1 MNEQEGKEYYLSRK
15 SEILTQFD
23 THARAWRRFLAASY
37 GDEFAEA
44 VLRDAREQY
53 EALIPEIPY
62 IGGKANNLTQDLID
76 CTMLLALY
84 QVLKRE
90 GFRIKEIGKIV
101 IEMEQKRVHSYP
113 RFVLKLLGK
122 VIHSPLGKNR
132 LKKAGEKSQE
142 DRYPGGWV
150 SVYIEGDGEE
160 FDFGIDYLE
169 CGLCKFY
176 HQQGAD
182 EFTPYLCQFDYVQQ
196 SAMWA
201 GFFRSMTLAE
211 GAERCDFR
219 WKKGGETR
227 KGWPPPFLEEEC
239 N

>member
-1 MNEQEGKEYYLSRK
+1 MTTEIRDDYYTSQKERL
-15 SEILTQFD
+15 
-23 THARAWRRFLAASY
+23 
-37 GDEFAEA
+37 
-44 VLRDAREQY
+44 LRDFGRAKRFSKVLALHVDDQPTNAIIQETRQ
-53 EALIPEIPY
+53 EFERLIPEIPY

-90 GFRIKEIGKIV
+90 GFRIEEIGKIV

-113 RFVLKLLGK
+113 RFVLELLGK

-132 LKKAGEKSQE
+132 LKKAADKSQE
-142 DRYPGGWV
+142 GRYPGGWV

-196 SAMWA
+196 SAMRA

-211 GAERCDFR
+211 DAERCDFR
-219 WKKGGETR
+219 WKRGGETR
-227 KGWPPPFLEEEC
+227 AGWPPHWLE
-239 N
+239 

>member
-1 MNEQEGKEYYLSRK
+1 MTTEIRDDYYTSQKEKL
-15 SEILTQFD
+15 
-23 THARAWRRFLAASY
+23 
-37 GDEFAEA
+37 
-44 VLRDAREQY
+44 LRDFWRAKRFSRVLALHVDDQSTSAIIQETRQ
-53 EALIPEIPY
+53 EFERLIPEIPY
-62 IGGKANNLTQDLID
+62 IGGKTNNLTQDLID

-90 GFRIKEIGKIV
+90 GFRIEEIGKIV

-132 LKKAGEKSQE
+132 LKKAADRSQE
-142 DRYPGGWV
+142 GLYPGGWV
-150 SVYIEGDGEE
+150 SVYIEGDGGE

-196 SAMWA
+196 SAMQA
-201 GFFRSMTLAE
+201 GFFRSMTLAQ

-219 WKKGGETR
+219 WKRGGETR
-227 KGWPPPFLEEEC
+227 AGWPPHWLE
-239 N
+239 

>member
-1 MNEQEGKEYYLSRK
+1 MTTEIRDDYYTSQKERL
-15 SEILTQFD
+15 
-23 THARAWRRFLAASY
+23 
-37 GDEFAEA
+37 
-44 VLRDAREQY
+44 LRDFGRAKRFSKVLALHVDDQPTSAIIQETRQ
-53 EALIPEIPY
+53 EFERLIPEIPY

-76 CTMLLALY
+76 CTMFLALY

-90 GFRIKEIGKIV
+90 GFRIEEIGKIV

-132 LKKAGEKSQE
+132 LKKAGEKSQK

-196 SAMWA
+196 SAMRA

-219 WKKGGETR
+219 WKRGGETR
-227 KGWPPPFLEEEC
+227 AGWPPHWLE
-239 N
+239 

>member
-1 MNEQEGKEYYLSRK
+1 MTTEIRDDYYTSQKERL
-15 SEILTQFD
+15 
-23 THARAWRRFLAASY
+23 
-37 GDEFAEA
+37 
-44 VLRDAREQY
+44 LRDFGRAKRFSKVLALHVDDQPTSAIIQETRQ
-53 EALIPEIPY
+53 EFERLIPEIPY

-90 GFRIKEIGKIV
+90 GFRIEEIGKIV

-132 LKKAGEKSQE
+132 LKKAADKSQE
-142 DRYPGGWV
+142 GRYPGGWV

-176 HQQGAD
+176 QQQGAD

-196 SAMWA
+196 SAMRA

-219 WKKGGETR
+219 WKRGGETR
-227 KGWPPPFLEEEC
+227 AGWPPHWLE
-239 N
+239 

>member
-1 MNEQEGKEYYLSRK
+1 MTTEIRDDYYTSQKEKL
-15 SEILTQFD
+15 
-23 THARAWRRFLAASY
+23 
-37 GDEFAEA
+37 
-44 VLRDAREQY
+44 LRDFGRAKRFSKVLALHVDDQSTSAIIQETRQ
-53 EALIPEIPY
+53 EFERLIPKIPY

-90 GFRIKEIGKIV
+90 GFRIEEIGKMV
-101 IEMEQKRVHSYP
+101 IEMEQRRVHSYP
-113 RFVLKLLGK
+113 RFILKLLGK

-132 LKKAGEKSQE
+132 LKKAADKSQE
-142 DRYPGGWV
+142 GRYPGGWV

-196 SAMWA
+196 SAMRA

-219 WKKGGETR
+219 WKRGSETR
-227 KGWPPPFLEEEC
+227 AGWPPHWLE
-239 N
+239 

>member
-1 MNEQEGKEYYLSRK
+1 MTTEIRDDYYTSQKERL
-15 SEILTQFD
+15 
-23 THARAWRRFLAASY
+23 
-37 GDEFAEA
+37 
-44 VLRDAREQY
+44 LRDFGRAKRFSKVL
-53 EALIPEIPY
+53 ALHVDDQPTSAIIQETRQEFERLVPEIPY

-90 GFRIKEIGKIV
+90 GFRIEEIGKIV

-132 LKKAGEKSQE
+132 LKKAADKSQE
-142 DRYPGGWV
+142 GHYPGGWV

-196 SAMWA
+196 SAMRA

-219 WKKGGETR
+219 WKRGGETR
-227 KGWPPPFLEEEC
+227 AGWPPHWLE
-239 N
+239 

>member
-1 MNEQEGKEYYLSRK
+1 MTTEIRDDYYTSQKERL
-15 SEILTQFD
+15 
-23 THARAWRRFLAASY
+23 
-37 GDEFAEA
+37 
-44 VLRDAREQY
+44 LRDFGRAKRFSKVLALHVDDQATSAIIQETRQ
-53 EALIPEIPY
+53 EFERLIPEIPY

-90 GFRIKEIGKIV
+90 GFRIEEIGKIV

-122 VIHSPLGKNR
+122 VIHSLLGKNR
-132 LKKAGEKSQE
+132 LKKAADKSQE
-142 DRYPGGWV
+142 GRYPGGWV

-169 CGLCKFY
+169 CGLYKFY

-196 SAMWA
+196 SAMRA

-219 WKKGGETR
+219 WKRGGETR
-227 KGWPPPFLEEEC
+227 AGWPPHWLE
-239 N
+239 

>member
-1 MNEQEGKEYYLSRK
+1 LTTEIRDDYYTSQKEKL
-15 SEILTQFD
+15 
-23 THARAWRRFLAASY
+23 
-37 GDEFAEA
+37 
-44 VLRDAREQY
+44 LRDFGRAKRFSRVLALHVDDQSTSAIIQETRQ
-53 EALIPEIPY
+53 EFERLIPEIPY
-62 IGGKANNLTQDLID
+62 IGGKTNNLTQDLID

-90 GFRIKEIGKIV
+90 GFRIEEIGKIV

-122 VIHSPLGKNR
+122 VIHSPFGKNR
-132 LKKAGEKSQE
+132 LKKAADRSQE
-142 DRYPGGWV
+142 GRYPGGWV
-150 SVYIEGDGEE
+150 SVYIEGDGGE

-196 SAMWA
+196 SAMQA
-201 GFFRSMTLAE
+201 GFFRSITLAQ

-219 WKKGGETR
+219 WKRGGETR
-227 KGWPPPFLEEEC
+227 AGWPPHWLE
-239 N
+239 

>member
-1 MNEQEGKEYYLSRK
+1 MTTEIRDDYYTSQKERL
-15 SEILTQFD
+15 
-23 THARAWRRFLAASY
+23 
-37 GDEFAEA
+37 
-44 VLRDAREQY
+44 LRDFGRAKRFSKVLALHVDDQPTSAIIQETRQ
-53 EALIPEIPY
+53 EFERLIPEIPY

-90 GFRIKEIGKIV
+90 GFRIEEIGKIV

-132 LKKAGEKSQE
+132 LKKAADKSQE
-142 DRYPGGWV
+142 GRYPGGWV

-169 CGLCKFY
+169 CGLCKFC

-196 SAMWA
+196 SAMRA

-219 WKKGGETR
+219 WKRGGETR
-227 KGWPPPFLEEEC
+227 AGWPPHWLE
-239 N
+239 

>member
-1 MNEQEGKEYYLSRK
+1 MTTEIRDDYYTSQKEKL
-15 SEILTQFD
+15 
-23 THARAWRRFLAASY
+23 
-37 GDEFAEA
+37 
-44 VLRDAREQY
+44 LRDFGRAKRFSKVLALHVDDQSTSAIIQETRQ
-53 EALIPEIPY
+53 EFERLIPKIPY
-62 IGGKANNLTQDLID
+62 IGGKVNNLTQDLID

-90 GFRIKEIGKIV
+90 GFRIEEIGKMV
-101 IEMEQKRVHSYP
+101 IEMEQRRVHSYP
-113 RFVLKLLGK
+113 RFILKLLGK

-132 LKKAGEKSQE
+132 LKKAADKSQE
-142 DRYPGGWV
+142 GRYPGGWV

-196 SAMWA
+196 SAMRA

-219 WKKGGETR
+219 WKRGSETR
-227 KGWPPPFLEEEC
+227 AGWPPHWLE
-239 N
+239 

>member
-1 MNEQEGKEYYLSRK
+1 LALHVDDQPTSAIIQETR
-15 SEILTQFD
+15 Q
-23 THARAWRRFLAASY
+23 
-37 GDEFAEA
+37 EFE
-44 VLRDAREQY
+44 R
-53 EALIPEIPY
+53 LIPEIPY

-90 GFRIKEIGKIV
+90 GFRIEEIGKIV

-132 LKKAGEKSQE
+132 LKKAADKSQE
-142 DRYPGGWV
+142 GRYPGGWV

-196 SAMWA
+196 SAMRA

-219 WKKGGETR
+219 WKRGGETR
-227 KGWPPPFLEEEC
+227 AGWPPHWLE
-239 N
+239 

>member
-1 MNEQEGKEYYLSRK
+1 MTTEIRDDYYTSQKEKL
-15 SEILTQFD
+15 
-23 THARAWRRFLAASY
+23 
-37 GDEFAEA
+37 
-44 VLRDAREQY
+44 LRDFGRAKRFSKVLALHVDDQPTSAIIQETRQ
-53 EALIPEIPY
+53 EFERLIPKIPY

-90 GFRIKEIGKIV
+90 GFRIEEIGKMV
-101 IEMEQKRVHSYP
+101 IEMEQRRIHSYP

-132 LKKAGEKSQE
+132 LKKAADKSQE
-142 DRYPGGWV
+142 GRYPGGWV
-150 SVYIEGDGEE
+150 SVYIEGDGGE

-196 SAMWA
+196 SAMRA

-211 GAERCDFR
+211 GAERCDLR
-219 WKKGGETR
+219 WKRGGETR
-227 KGWPPPFLEEEC
+227 AGWPPHWLE
-239 N
+239 

>member
-1 MNEQEGKEYYLSRK
+1 MTTEIRDDYYTSQKERL
-15 SEILTQFD
+15 
-23 THARAWRRFLAASY
+23 
-37 GDEFAEA
+37 
-44 VLRDAREQY
+44 LRDFGRAKRFSKVLALHVDDQPTSAIIQETRQ
-53 EALIPEIPY
+53 EFERLIPEIPY

-90 GFRIKEIGKIV
+90 GFRIEEIGKIV

-132 LKKAGEKSQE
+132 LKKAADKSQE
-142 DRYPGGWV
+142 GRYPGGWV

-196 SAMWA
+196 SAMQA

-219 WKKGGETR
+219 WKRGGETR
-227 KGWPPPFLEEEC
+227 AGWPPHWLE
-239 N
+239 

>member
-1 MNEQEGKEYYLSRK
+1 MTTEIRDDYYTSQKEKL
-15 SEILTQFD
+15 
-23 THARAWRRFLAASY
+23 
-37 GDEFAEA
+37 
-44 VLRDAREQY
+44 LRDFGRAKRFSKVLALHVDDQPTSAIIQETRQ
-53 EALIPEIPY
+53 EFERLIPKIPY

-90 GFRIKEIGKIV
+90 GFRIEEIGKMV
-101 IEMEQKRVHSYP
+101 IEMEQRRIHSYP

-132 LKKAGEKSQE
+132 LKKAADKSQE
-142 DRYPGGWV
+142 GRYPGGWV
-150 SVYIEGDGEE
+150 SVYIEGDGGE

-196 SAMWA
+196 SAMRA

-219 WKKGGETR
+219 WKRGGETR
-227 KGWPPPFLEEEC
+227 AGWPPHWLE
-239 N
+239 

>member
-1 MNEQEGKEYYLSRK
+1 MTTEIRDDYYTSQKERL
-15 SEILTQFD
+15 
-23 THARAWRRFLAASY
+23 
-37 GDEFAEA
+37 
-44 VLRDAREQY
+44 LRDFGRAKRFSKVLALHVDDQPTSAIIQETRQ
-53 EALIPEIPY
+53 EFERLIPEIPY

-90 GFRIKEIGKIV
+90 GFRIEEIGKIV

-132 LKKAGEKSQE
+132 LKKAADKSQE
-142 DRYPGGWV
+142 GRYPGGWV

-196 SAMWA
+196 SAMRA

-219 WKKGGETR
+219 WKRGGETR
-227 KGWPPPFLEEEC
+227 AGWPPHWLE
-239 N
+239 

>member
-1 MNEQEGKEYYLSRK
+1 MTIEIRDDYYTSQKEKL
-15 SEILTQFD
+15 
-23 THARAWRRFLAASY
+23 
-37 GDEFAEA
+37 
-44 VLRDAREQY
+44 LRDFGRAKRFSKVLALHVDDQPSSAIIQETRQ
-53 EALIPEIPY
+53 EFERLIPKIPY

-84 QVLKRE
+84 KVLKSE
-90 GFRIKEIGKIV
+90 GFPSEEIGKMV
-101 IEMEQKRVHSYP
+101 IEMEQRRVHSYP
-113 RFVLKLLGK
+113 RFVLKLFGK
-122 VIHSPLGKNR
+122 GIHSPLGKNR
-132 LKKAGEKSQE
+132 LKKAADKQRE

-150 SVYIEGDGEE
+150 SVYVEGDGEE

-169 CGLCKFY
+169 CGLCKFF

-196 SAMWA
+196 RAMRT

-219 WKKGGETR
+219 WKRGGETR
-227 KGWPPPFLEEEC
+227 AGWPPTWVE
-239 N
+239 

>member
-1 MNEQEGKEYYLSRK
+1 MTTEIRDDYYTSQKEKL
-15 SEILTQFD
+15 
-23 THARAWRRFLAASY
+23 
-37 GDEFAEA
+37 
-44 VLRDAREQY
+44 LRDFGRAKRFSRVLALHVDDQSTSAIIQETRQ
-53 EALIPEIPY
+53 EFERLIPEIPY
-62 IGGKANNLTQDLID
+62 IGGKTNNLTQDLID

-90 GFRIKEIGKIV
+90 GFRIEEIGKIV

-132 LKKAGEKSQE
+132 LKKAADRSQE
-142 DRYPGGWV
+142 GLYPGGWV
-150 SVYIEGDGEE
+150 SVYIEGDGGE

-196 SAMWA
+196 SAMQA
-201 GFFRSMTLAE
+201 GFFRSMTLAQ

-219 WKKGGETR
+219 WKRGGETR
-227 KGWPPPFLEEEC
+227 AGWPPHWLE
-239 N
+239 

>member
-1 MNEQEGKEYYLSRK
+1 MTTEIRDDYYTSQKEKL
-15 SEILTQFD
+15 
-23 THARAWRRFLAASY
+23 
-37 GDEFAEA
+37 
-44 VLRDAREQY
+44 LRDFGRAKRFSKVLALHVDDQSTSAIIQETRQ
-53 EALIPEIPY
+53 EFERLIPKIPY
-62 IGGKANNLTQDLID
+62 IGGKVNNLTQDLID

-90 GFRIKEIGKIV
+90 GFRIEEIGKMV
-101 IEMEQKRVHSYP
+101 IEMEQRRVHSYP
-113 RFVLKLLGK
+113 RFILKLLGK

-132 LKKAGEKSQE
+132 LKKTADKSQE
-142 DRYPGGWV
+142 GRYPGGWV
-150 SVYIEGDGEE
+150 SVYIEGDGGE

-196 SAMWA
+196 SAMRA

-219 WKKGGETR
+219 WKRGSETR
-227 KGWPPPFLEEEC
+227 AGWPPHWLE
-239 N
+239 

>member
-1 MNEQEGKEYYLSRK
+1 MTTEIRDDYYTSQKERL
-15 SEILTQFD
+15 
-23 THARAWRRFLAASY
+23 
-37 GDEFAEA
+37 
-44 VLRDAREQY
+44 LRDFGRAKRFSKVLALHVDDQPTNAIIQETRQ
-53 EALIPEIPY
+53 EFERLIPEIPY

-90 GFRIKEIGKIV
+90 GFRIEEIGKIV

-132 LKKAGEKSQE
+132 LKKAADKSQE
-142 DRYPGGWV
+142 GRYPGGWV

-196 SAMWA
+196 SAMRA

-219 WKKGGETR
+219 WKRGGETR
-227 KGWPPPFLEEEC
+227 AGWPPHWLE
-239 N
+239 